1 VGITTSGVAVNLQ
14 GAAWLEQ
21 CVGSR
26 DLQWRVVIDALRSDY
41 TSVHQK
47 CCYDVY
53 FDCDRHV
60 RMWVLWC
67 SLNDVEVR
75 YGFVVD

>member
-1 VGITTSGVAVNLQ
+1 VGIITSGVAVNRL

-26 DLQWRVVIDALRSDY
+26 DQQWRAEIDALRSDY
-41 TSVHQK
+41 TTVPQK
-47 CCYDVY
+47 CCYDIY

-75 YGFVVD
+75 YSFVVD